1 MKALRSF
8 GFLLCLAFA
17 IAIGQQGALLHA
29 LGHATEQVQHKGDP
43 KPAKL
48 ACETCAMV
56 AQPAG
61 MPVAGMPPVAVT
73 EGMVAAAPYAR
84 LEAPARVLLVFRS
97 RAPPVLL

>member
-1 MKALRSF
+1 MKPLRHL

-17 IAIGQQGALLHA
+17 LAIGQQGALLHA

-43 KPAKL
+43 KPAKV

-56 AQPAG
+56 AQPSG
-61 MPVAGMPPVAVT
+61 MPVSGLLPLALVEGHVDAVPF
-73 EGMVAAAPYAR
+73 AQAP
-84 LEAPARVLLVFRS
+84 APARVTVVFRS